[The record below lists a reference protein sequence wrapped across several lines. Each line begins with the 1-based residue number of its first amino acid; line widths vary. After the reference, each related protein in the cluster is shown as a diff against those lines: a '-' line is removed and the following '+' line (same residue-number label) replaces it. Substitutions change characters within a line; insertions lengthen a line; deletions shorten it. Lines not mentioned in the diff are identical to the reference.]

1 MLILSCQVERS
12 TSMFKQILVPLDGSA
27 RAEQALPVTA
37 RLARATNGTVTLVQA
52 VYPPDKFM
60 ESVGTIVLPDI
71 LDEDVPAAKEYLEGV
86 AKTSSLEGIHIATKA
101 VTGHPAQSILA
112 EANADNVDLIVLSSH
127 GYTNVVHWSMGS
139 IAEKVARH
147 APSPVL
153 ILHECC
159 ALTTEAGTAPHGSIR
174 VLVPLDGSEHAEA
187 SIVPAA
193 LLVSVLSAPARGEL
207 HLTRVVY
214 PAGGEASGFKE
225 EVARTQQYLRS
236 VVERLQHHPLTDAG
250 VPLDL
255 LMTWSVT
262 VADDAASGIIQ
273 AAEKSG
279 KGEYAGQD
287 EGCQVIA
294 MATHGLG
301 GPQLWAMGS
310 TTERVLQAARQP
322 LLIVRR

>member
-1 MLILSCQVERS
+1 
-12 TSMFKQILVPLDGSA
+12 MFKQILVPLDGSA
-27 RAEQALPVTA
+27 RAEQALPVAA
-37 RLARATNGTVTLVQA
+37 RLARATHGTVALIQA
-52 VYPPDKFM
+52 VYPPTEFM
-60 ESVGTIVLPDI
+60 RSVGTIVLPDI

-86 AKTSSLEGIHIATKA
+86 AQTSSLEGIRTVTKV
-101 VTGHPAQSILA
+101 VTGHPAQAIIA
-112 EANADNVDLIVLSSH
+112 EANADNVDLVVLCSH
-127 GYTNVVHWSMGS
+127 GYTGAMRWSMGS

-153 ILHECC
+153 ILHEGC
-159 ALTTEAGTAPHGSIR
+159 ALTTEAGAAPHGSVH
-174 VLVPLDGSEHAEA
+174 VLVPLDGSEHSEA

-193 LLVSVLSAPARGEL
+193 LLASALSAPARGEL
-207 HLTRVVY
+207 HLTRVVSS
-214 PAGGEASGFKE
+214 PPGEVSSFDE
-225 EVARTQQYLRS
+225 EVERTQRYLHS

-250 VPLDL
+250 VPLDVP
-255 LMTWSVT
+255 MTWSVT
-262 VADDAASGIIQ
+262 VAGDVASGIIQ
-273 AAEKSG
+273 AAENGG
-279 KGEYAGQD
+279 KGEHAGRD